1 MKTHYSP
8 RNQYLVISA
17 IGQNPIELTNALCRA
32 CLESRCSVVN
42 SRLTRHEQHSAL
54 VVQAGGSWDALA
66 RLEVSLPNIAK
77 RENIHLT
84 VVRTEQQ
91 NSTEQAL
98 PYIVYVNAL
107 YRPDILAELCQFFSD
122 QQINLENIAY
132 ESYIAPQTQT
142 MMLNATI
149 TVTLPI
155 TAQISWIRDQFLDF
169 ADSLN
174 LDALIEPWR
183 PQLI

>member
-1 MKTHYSP
+1 MHNPRSP

-17 IGQNPIELTNALCRA
+17 IGNNPIELTNTLCRA
-32 CLESRCSVVN
+32 CLESRCSVVS
-42 SRLTRHEQHSAL
+42 SRLTRHEAYSVL
-54 VVQAGGSWDALA
+54 VMQVGGSWDALA
-66 RLEVSLPNIAK
+66 RLEVSLPNICK
-77 RENIHLT
+77 REQIQLSLT
-84 VVRTEQQ
+84 RTEQQ
-91 NSTEQAL
+91 ETQSSAL

-122 QQINLENIAY
+122 LEINLENIVSD
-132 ESYIAPQTQT
+132 SYSAPQTDT

-155 TAQISWIRDQFLDF
+155 NAQISWIRDQFLDF

-174 LDALIEPWR
+174 LDAMIEPWR
-183 PQLI
+183 PQLM